1 MNLRPTA
8 GLLASCALAVA
19 TLTACG
25 AHKPSAS
32 PTTATPPPAA
42 ASSPTATRPPRT
54 ADTAGAA
61 GTGGEAGTA
70 GTAHATVTATAPAP
84 ARPAGTRAAAPL
96 PPRPDAHGEAAYVRA
111 LTAIDPDIVHDDEDG
126 AVDRGRAQ
134 CRTIQAFPGDT
145 DRQVA
150 DAERRFTSP
159 GHPEGFGRAKAAR
172 IVDAV
177 HTQLCPAF

>member
-25 AHKPSAS
+25 AHEPATS
-32 PTTATPPPAA
+32 PTAAAPPPAA
-42 ASSPTATRPPRT
+42 ASSPADARPPGAAGT
-54 ADTAGAA
+54 ADTAG
-61 GTGGEAGTA
+61 TA
-70 GTAHATVTATAPAP
+70 GPARATVTATAPAP

-150 DAERRFTSP
+150 EAERRFTSP

>member
-1 MNLRPTA
+1 M
-8 GLLASCALAVA
+8 
-19 TLTACG
+19 
-25 AHKPSAS
+25 
-32 PTTATPPPAA
+32 
-42 ASSPTATRPPRT
+42 
-54 ADTAGAA
+54 
-61 GTGGEAGTA
+61 
-70 GTAHATVTATAPAP
+70 
-84 ARPAGTRAAAPL
+84 
-96 PPRPDAHGEAAYVRA
+96 
-111 LTAIDPDIVHDDEDG
+111 HDDEDG

-150 DAERRFTSP
+150 EAERRFTSP